1 MGPAWRRN
9 YIRYKRLFLNFFSTY
24 KDRQDVKMFLEVLL
38 SLATISLFSIAALRP
53 TIITITEL
61 IKEIETKK
69 EIVEKMDNK
78 IETLTQAQSLYDQ
91 EISRIRLLETS
102 IPDEPHPDAFLRQ
115 LEGLL
120 AKHSNSPNSIN
131 LKETVLLGASAPKGL
146 AKAGEEQ
153 VVAEEIPFS
162 INTTADY
169 QLLYSFLYDIEKLRR
184 PISFITVNL
193 NTVETTETKSLIL
206 SIEGLTPFM
215 KKTK

>member
-1 MGPAWRRN
+1 
-9 YIRYKRLFLNFFSTY
+9 
-24 KDRQDVKMFLEVLL
+24 MFLEVLL
-38 SLATISLFSIAALRP
+38 SLATISLFSLAALRP

-69 EIVEKMDNK
+69 EIVEKMDKK

-102 IPDEPHPDAFLRQ
+102 IPKEPYPDFLLRQ

-120 AKHSNSPNSIN
+120 AKHANSPNSIN
-131 LKETVLLGASAPKGL
+131 LNETVLLGSSKPKGL
-146 AKAGEEQ
+146 AKEGDILGI
-153 VVAEEIPFS
+153 AEEIPFS

-184 PISFITVNL
+184 PISFNSVTL
-193 NTVETTETKSLIL
+193 NTVETSEEKGLIL
-206 SIEGLTPFM
+206 SIEGSTPFLKDT
-215 KKTK
+215 KK